1 MLLMVLV
8 EQLIKSTDNGDC
20 GIGVF
25 LVFSKAFDTI
35 DHDNLLQ
42 KCEFHG
48 IRGSALSWF
57 QSYLKI
63 RKQFVSYDSATSSMK
78 LVKYGVSQGAILGP
92 PEFLIHINDLSNSY
106 SCINAILLA
115 DRTNLF
121 INGKDFFY
129 CRIYLTRNLL
139 IYMNGKS
146 VNYILTLPK
155 HNVWCFRGGK
165 LLPTKLI
172 SKLIINQLWKLTLA
186 NSLETTSIRN
196 SLGKLTYTSSL
207 GRLQGDRDTY

>member
-8 EQLIKSTDNGDC
+8 KQLIKSTDNGDC
-20 GIGVF
+20 GIG
-25 LVFSKAFDTI
+25 VFSKAFDTI

-78 LVKYGVSQGAILGP
+78 KVKYGVSQGAILGP
-92 PEFLIHINDLSNSY
+92 PEFIIYINDLSNSY

-115 DRTNLF
+115 GRTNLF
-121 INGKDFFY
+121 INGKFFF
-129 CRIYLTRNLL
+129 T
-139 IYMNGKS
+139 
-146 VNYILTLPK
+146 
-155 HNVWCFRGGK
+155 
-165 LLPTKLI
+165 
-172 SKLIINQLWKLTLA
+172 A
-186 NSLETTSIRN
+186 E
-196 SLGKLTYTSSL
+196 YT
-207 GRLQGDRDTY
+207 